1 MYASDCHCNC
11 LLVYIMHDTMC
22 FDQSQI
28 VVVHDIVLWM
38 FMVYVAFIT
47 CYLYLFV

>member
-1 MYASDCHCNC
+1 
-11 LLVYIMHDTMC
+11 MHDTIY

-38 FMVYVAFIT
+38 FMVYVEFIPVHVI
-47 CYLYLFV
+47 CIYLFDV